1 MKRFLWI
8 LALVTTAPAA
18 AAVRAQ
24 TPPDTSERAEVQ
36 QLRQQIRQRWHERV
50 RRDLDLSNDQ
60 AAKLQATEDR
70 FLERRRDLAG
80 RQGTVN
86 EALRGQLRPGIA
98 ANQDSVRSLMDARD
112 RSRATLAQLDREEE
126 KEIGGYLNPV
136 QHARYQMMREQLRRR
151 IEQIREQ
158 RRARG
163 QVMEPRRGMDRP
175 RHRKPPRRAP

>member
-18 AAVRAQ
+18 AALRAQ
-24 TPPDTSERAEVQ
+24 SPPDTSDAAEAQ
-36 QLRQQIRQRWHERV
+36 QLRQEIRQRWNARV

-60 AAKLQATEDR
+60 AAKLEATEGR
-70 FLERRRDLAG
+70 FVERRRELAE
-80 RQGTVN
+80 RQRAVN

-98 ANQDSVRSLMDARD
+98 ANPDSVRRLMDARE
-112 RSRATLAQLDREEE
+112 RNRATLAQLDREEE
-126 KEIGGYLNPV
+126 KEISGYLNPV

-163 QVMEPRRGMDRP
+163 QVMEPRRGMRP
-175 RHRKPPRRAP
+175 RQGRAPRGRP